1 MSAQLDKLQAQ
12 YLFQRYKVKSL
23 YVSVRKTVKQTPFAG
38 LACFLQK
45 AKKIQTWERD
55 PVREAFKIKKV

>member
-38 LACFLQK
+38 LACFLVLPLDFILGILQ
-45 AKKIQTWERD
+45 RNLD
-55 PVREAFKIKKV
+55 SV